1 MASAGSVTNAARD
14 TPPLIVRTDEDKSP
28 VAEETTA
35 SEEPQSNAI
44 TETGQKPAPPNQLR
58 LTDLPNELI
67 NHIIDH
73 LDTECP
79 SEVNWNK
86 RPDTTLTH
94 STTVD
99 LKTISRTSTHL
110 RHLVLPRLFAH
121 ARLEPT
127 QSTPFL
133 TFVERNKL
141 ANHIISLVAHLP
153 GPCTHL
159 YPAWWSRLLTIIP
172 LTTFTILCPPYVFAE
187 LAHISLVNTDS
198 WVFNMPYHTVSNPN
212 SKLNCNL

>member
-1 MASAGSVTNAARD
+1 MASVSSVTGAAQD
-14 TPPLIVRTDEDKSP
+14 PPPTIVRTDEDDTP
-28 VAEETTA
+28 VAEETMA
-35 SEEPQSNAI
+35 SEEPQSIAV
-44 TETGQKPAPPNQLR
+44 TETGQKPSPPSPSQLR
-58 LTDLPNELI
+58 LADLPNELI
-67 NHIIDH
+67 SQIIDH

-127 QSTPFL
+127 QSTGFL
-133 TFVERNKL
+133 RFVNRNKL
-141 ANHIISLVAHLP
+141 TNHIASLVAHLP

-159 YPAWWSRLLTIIP
+159 YPAWWSRLLTAIP

-198 WVFNMPYHTVSNPN
+198 WVFNMPYHTVSTKFP
-212 SKLNCNL
+212 S